1 MDLFIR
7 GGTIVDGA
15 NTLIFNGNIGIQNGK
30 MALVQPGTEPSH
42 IENASQVIEAT
53 GLIVTPGFIDAH
65 THSDMVFFHEPRP
78 DMKLRQ
84 GVTTEISGNCG
95 STAAPANEK
104 NLHLLDPFAIETVE
118 TIGTY
123 NNFAGYLEKVQK
135 HGLINNQAVLVGH
148 KAIRTMVMGMQA
160 RKANPDELSAMKD
173 LLAESLDQG
182 GLGLSSGLFYPPMCF
197 ADTNELIELC
207 RVTAGRGKIFACHI
221 RNYSSEVFQAVGEML
236 EVAEKSGVA
245 VQISHIMVAGRS
257 NWGKSDQLLAT
268 IDHARQKGL
277 DVSFDQYPYRAAVPG
292 LLALLPP
299 WMHEGGV
306 DCTIERFNDS
316 KLREKARKDI
326 INGLPGWE
334 NVSHQAGWEN
344 LVVLS
349 NKIGDMSNSSIQ
361 AIADHQ
367 QLDPPSVVFSILLKD
382 PYCNLIAHWVDEED
396 VISFMQPNCQM
407 WGSDSAEPGPLAHPR
422 TYGAYPKILREYV
435 FEKHVLS
442 LERAIHKM
450 TLLPAKRFGL
460 KNRGMIKKG
469 WAADLTIFDP
479 QTIAARSTFEHPDQ
493 YPEGIKYVIVN
504 GKLAVKGGKTNL
516 ANYGIVLS

>member
-1 MDLFIR
+1 
-7 GGTIVDGA
+7 
-15 NTLIFNGNIGIQNGK
+15 
-30 MALVQPGTEPSH
+30 
-42 IENASQVIEAT
+42 
-53 GLIVTPGFIDAH
+53 
-65 THSDMVFFHEPRP
+65 
-78 DMKLRQ
+78 
-84 GVTTEISGNCG
+84 
-95 STAAPANEK
+95 
-104 NLHLLDPFAIETVE
+104 
-118 TIGTY
+118 
-123 NNFAGYLEKVQK
+123 
-135 HGLINNQAVLVGH
+135 
-148 KAIRTMVMGMQA
+148 
-160 RKANPDELSAMKD
+160 
-173 LLAESLDQG
+173 
-182 GLGLSSGLFYPPMCF
+182 
-197 ADTNELIELC
+197 
-207 RVTAGRGKIFACHI
+207 
-221 RNYSSEVFQAVGEML
+221 
-236 EVAEKSGVA
+236 
-245 VQISHIMVAGRS
+245 
-257 NWGKSDQLLAT
+257 
-268 IDHARQKGL
+268 
-277 DVSFDQYPYRAAVPG
+277 
-292 LLALLPP
+292 
-299 WMHEGGV
+299 MHEGGV
-306 DCTIERFNDS
+306 DCTIERLNDS
-316 KLREKARKDI
+316 KLRENARKDI

-349 NKIGDMSNSSIQ
+349 NKIGDMRTSSMQ

-396 VISFMQPNCQM
+396 VISFMQHDCQM